1 MGGGVQKNSHRPG
14 ILKKVKMR
22 QEGEKEHEK
31 LERRSDSRNLA
42 TSNEEFFLASL
53 ARENIFLASLVREK
67 TFLASLVREKTFLA
81 GQGREETV

>member
-1 MGGGVQKNSHRPG
+1 MGGGVQKDSHRPG

-22 QEGEKEHEK
+22 QEGEKVIHEI
-31 LERRSDSRNLA
+31 LLA
-42 TSNEEFFLASL
+42 SNEEFFLASL

>member
-31 LERRSDSRNLA
+31 LEQRSTNLGA
-42 TSNEEFFLASL
+42 VLSIIL
-53 ARENIFLASLVREK
+53 
-67 TFLASLVREKTFLA
+67 
-81 GQGREETV
+81 GP